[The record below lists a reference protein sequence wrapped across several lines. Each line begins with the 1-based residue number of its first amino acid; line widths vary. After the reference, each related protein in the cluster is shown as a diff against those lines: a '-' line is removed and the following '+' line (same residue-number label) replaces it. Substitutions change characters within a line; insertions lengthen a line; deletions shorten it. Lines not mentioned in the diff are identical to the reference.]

1 MFWRRSGQTKGIE
14 YGLLVLFRFSGCE
27 HRSQRRDRHRLGL
40 IGWQIG
46 HQYKIRQRF
55 AGGDIRSTPRNYLRR
70 AAFCCFNLAHLKKAC
85 VIRLTRWFAFILG
98 IVTVQVDKHG
108 GASYGPVNDS
118 TFKCVLN
125 ADFQNK
131 AGGIRAIART
141 DLNDVHVVTICVS
154 GRFKIGRRS
163 ERQGAI
169 FKREGRFVST
179 ARD

>member
-1 MFWRRSGQTKGIE
+1 M
-14 YGLLVLFRFSGCE
+14 LVLFRFSGCE
-27 HRSQRRDRHRLGL
+27 YGGQRRDRHCLGL

-46 HQYKIRQRF
+46 HQDKIGQRF
-55 AGGDIRSTPRNYLRR
+55 TRSDVRSTTRDYLRR
-70 AAFCCFNLAHLKKAC
+70 AAFCCLNLTHLEKAR
-85 VIRLTRWFAFILG
+85 VICLARWFAFILG
-98 IVTVQVDKHG
+98 IVTVQVDKHRS
-108 GASYGPVNDS
+108 ASNGPVNDS
-118 TFKCVLN
+118 TLECILN

-154 GRFKIGRRS
+154 GRLKIGRRS

-169 FKREGRFVST
+169 FKREGRFIST